1 MAQLNLT
8 SESENYSE
16 VKLLAQTR
24 SEIMISSGIKSE
36 TRITNIHLVK
46 SNQLV
51 IRFMLLPSLTDQNGQ
66 MIDISTD
73 LALSNLNETLNS
85 KAFDVL
91 VDGVTFNGVDRSLLT
106 SDDGVN
112 FEPSTNNPIVKN
124 VTITQERLSNGTFY
138 AVIFAVAFGT
148 FLITGVALTMYNRN
162 NLSSTGGFEMQIM

>member
-1 MAQLNLT
+1 MTQLNLT
-8 SESENYSE
+8 SESENYSG

-85 KAFDVL
+85 KAFDVM
-91 VDGVTFNGVDRSLLT
+91 VDGVTFNGVERSLLT
-106 SDDGVN
+106 SDDGVS

-124 VTITQERLSNGTFY
+124 VIITQERLSNGTFY

-162 NLSSTGGFEMQIM
+162 NLSSTSGFEMQIM